1 LYIGKCPGKCHADG
15 EKKVYGVAIHASE
28 SSVCKSAIYDH
39 SMPITG
45 GIIGI
50 GIQPGLETY

>member
-1 LYIGKCPGKCHADG
+1 MYIGKCPGKCHADG

-50 GIQPGLETY
+50 GI